1 MTATGSYNLWDEV
14 ILWEELKF
22 LQAHYGELA
31 TFTVFTHNAKSA
43 LFFDPSVRFMSYFP
57 NNFFGN
63 PFANIAYCIQ
73 NIWTIYRADI
83 LIIGGGWLIFDNEPD
98 VSFSSL
104 IRQWYFR
111 TKIARIGGTAIVY
124 LWLSLEIK
132 NVKNKMQLWKLFKPG
147 DFIILRDEKSIGILE
162 ALEIPCSLIPDIA
175 FLYQPVKLEKLPEK
189 KRVGISVR
197 WGFLGDTEKVI
208 AEIYTFLEERWY
220 DPIFI
225 IHTASWDEYQN
236 DHMFIKRIM
245 EWKKYNIT
253 GTIEQTLKVYP
264 TLYAVVGMR
273 FHSGVFACVHEIPF
287 LMISYGPKTDE
298 LIKLLEFE
306 EFVIRPEALNIDRFR
321 ELWLHLESHYDERK
335 IHMIQKHTKIH
346 TDLINKLET
355 L

>member
-22 LQAHYGELA
+22 LQNHYGDLA
-31 TFTVFTHNAKSA
+31 SFTIFTHDPKST
-43 LFFDPSVRFMSYFP
+43 LFFDPSVKLVSYFP

-63 PFANIAYCIQ
+63 PFANIAYCIK
-73 NIWTIYRADI
+73 NIWIIYRADI
-83 LIIGGGWLIFDNEPD
+83 LIIGGGGLIFDNEPD

-104 IRQWYFR
+104 MRQWYFR
-111 TKIARIGGTAIVY
+111 TKIARIGWTAIVY
-124 LWLSLEIK
+124 LGLSLEIK
-132 NVKNKMQLWKLFKPG
+132 NVKNKMQLWQIFKPG
-147 DFIILRDEKSIGILE
+147 DFIILRDEKSVGILE
-162 ALEIPCSLIPDIA
+162 ALEIPCSQIPDIA
-175 FLYQPVKLEKLPEK
+175 FLYQPTKIEKLPEK

-197 WGFLGDTEKVI
+197 GGFLWDTEKVI
-208 AEIYTFLEERWY
+208 SEIYFFLEEKWY

-225 IHTASWDEYQN
+225 IHTASGDENQN

-245 EWKKYNIT
+245 EGKKYNIT

-273 FHSGVFACVHEIPF
+273 FHSWVFACVHDIPF

-306 EFVIRPEALNIDRFR
+306 EFVIRPEALNMERFR
-321 ELWLHLESHYDERK
+321 ELWLHLETHYDERK
-335 IHMIQKHTKIH
+335 THMVQKHETIRKE
-346 TDLINKLET
+346 LITKLET